1 MIHHILTK
9 KNLIGKKI
17 SDYTPTVMLWAFPLT
32 SWFGETD
39 ISSQAQ
45 SITMEGKGPVYKHA
59 IPGVY
64 RPLPH

>member
-1 MIHHILTK
+1 
-9 KNLIGKKI
+9 
-17 SDYTPTVMLWAFPLT
+17 MLWAFPLT
-32 SWFGETD
+32 SWSGETD

>member
-1 MIHHILTK
+1 
-9 KNLIGKKI
+9 
-17 SDYTPTVMLWAFPLT
+17 MLWAFSPNLKV
-32 SWFGETD
+32 WEVN

-64 RPLPH
+64 RPSPTKPC